1 MSRANGSAGWPGPPR
16 STTIVPRLAPR
27 RAGTR
32 ANSRC
37 CTPAIRPNGCLTPC
51 RKRGRAMLPAVLRST
66 SRLAAVVAAAA
77 LAIAACGGG
86 DEASTATG
94 TATTT
99 ARPAAPATLALDFT
113 PNAVH
118 APIYAAVREGL
129 DRRHGVRLR
138 IREPGSSPNSLA
150 LLTSGR
156 VDLGILD
163 IHDLALA
170 RQRGIDVVAVAALVQ
185 KPLAALIARDTVR
198 RPRDLAGRLVGVSGL
213 PSDPAFVRA
222 VVEGDGGDFAR
233 VREVTIGFQAV
244 SSILS
249 RRVDAVPAF
258 WNAEGVALR
267 ARGERIHEFRV
278 EDYGAPPYPEVVLV
292 TARRTLQRKRALI
305 DGVVAAIGDGVRSVL
320 ARPGPAARQ
329 IAAAAG
335 QAGNRL
341 IRAQLAAL
349 GPVIVPPMRLDRR
362 VLEQWASWDARFG
375 IVRRRPDVDRAFAFN
390 VAR

>member
-1 MSRANGSAGWPGPPR
+1 MLRAVPR
-16 STTIVPRLAPR
+16 ATPRLA
-27 RAGTR
+27 
-32 ANSRC
+32 
-37 CTPAIRPNGCLTPC
+37 
-51 RKRGRAMLPAVLRST
+51 
-66 SRLAAVVAAAA
+66 AAVAAAA

-86 DEASTATG
+86 DEPSTASTAT
-94 TATTT
+94 TA

-156 VDLGILD
+156 VDVGILD
-163 IHDLALA
+163 IHDLAIA
-170 RQRGIDVVAVAALVQ
+170 RERGIDVVGIAALVQ
-185 KPLAALIARDTVR
+185 RPLAALIARGNVR
-198 RPRDLAGRLVGVSGL
+198 RPRDLAGRTVGVSGL

-222 VVEGDGGDFAR
+222 IVQGDGGDYAR
-233 VREVTIGFQAV
+233 VKQVTIGFQAV

-249 RRVDAVPAF
+249 GRVDAVPAF

-267 ARGERIHEFRV
+267 RHGVRTHEFRV
-278 EDYGAPPYPEVVLV
+278 EDYGAPAYPEVVLV
-292 TARRTLQRKRALI
+292 TARRTLERKRALI

-335 QAGNRL
+335 QADIGL

-349 GPVIVPPMRLDRR
+349 RPVIVPPMRLDRR

>member
-1 MSRANGSAGWPGPPR
+1 
-16 STTIVPRLAPR
+16 
-27 RAGTR
+27 
-32 ANSRC
+32 
-37 CTPAIRPNGCLTPC
+37 
-51 RKRGRAMLPAVLRST
+51 MLLAVLRAT
-66 SRLAAVVAAAA
+66 SRLAAAAAA

-86 DEASTATG
+86 GGSSSTSTSA
-94 TATTT
+94 T

-156 VDLGILD
+156 VDVGILD
-163 IHDLALA
+163 IHDLAIA
-170 RQRGIDVVAVAALVQ
+170 RERGIDVVGIAALVQ
-185 KPLAALIARDTVR
+185 RPLAALIARGTMR
-198 RPRDLAGRLVGVSGL
+198 RPRDLAGRTVGVSGL

-222 VVEGDGGDFAR
+222 IVQGDGGDYAR
-233 VREVTIGFQAV
+233 VKQVTIGFQAV

-249 RRVDAVPAF
+249 GRVDAVPAF

-267 ARGERIHEFRV
+267 RRGVRTREFRV

-292 TARRTLQRKRALI
+292 TARRTLERKRALI
-305 DGVVAAIGDGVRSVL
+305 DGVVAAIGDGVRSVR
-320 ARPGPAARQ
+320 ARPEPAVRQ
-329 IAAAAG
+329 IAEAAG
-335 QAGNRL
+335 QADLGL

-349 GPVIVPPMRLDRR
+349 RPVIVPPMRLNRA
-362 VLEQWASWDARFG
+362 VLERWADFDARFG
-375 IVRRRPDVDRAFAFN
+375 IVRRRPDVDRAFVFD
-390 VAR
+390 VAH

>member
-1 MSRANGSAGWPGPPR
+1 MPR
-16 STTIVPRLAPR
+16 PLA
-27 RAGTR
+27 
-32 ANSRC
+32 
-37 CTPAIRPNGCLTPC
+37 LV
-51 RKRGRAMLPAVLRST
+51 VLLCALA
-66 SRLAAVVAAAA
+66 LAAV
-77 LAIAACGGG
+77 ACGGDG
-86 DEASTATG
+86 AGQRT
-94 TATTT
+94 
-99 ARPAAPATLALDFT
+99 APATRAATPATVALDFT

-156 VDLGILD
+156 VDVGILD

-170 RQRGIDVVAVAALVQ
+170 RQRGIDVVGVAALVQ
-185 KPLAALIARDTVR
+185 KPLAALIARAVVR

-222 VVEGDGGDFAR
+222 IVQGDGGDYGR
-233 VREVTIGFQAV
+233 VRQVTIGFQAV

-267 ARGERIHEFRV
+267 ERGVRTREFRV

-292 TARRTLQRKRALI
+292 TARRTLQRKRALVE
-305 DGVVAAIGDGVRSVL
+305 GVVAAIGDGVRSVL
-320 ARPGPAARQ
+320 ARPEPAARQ
-329 IAAAAG
+329 IARAAG
-335 QAGNRL
+335 QADVGL
-341 IRAQLAAL
+341 IRAQLRAL
-349 GPVIVPPMRLDRR
+349 RPVLLPPMRLDRA
-362 VLEQWASWDARFG
+362 VLARWARFDARFG
-375 IVRRRPDVDRAFAFN
+375 IVKRRPDVDRAFAFD